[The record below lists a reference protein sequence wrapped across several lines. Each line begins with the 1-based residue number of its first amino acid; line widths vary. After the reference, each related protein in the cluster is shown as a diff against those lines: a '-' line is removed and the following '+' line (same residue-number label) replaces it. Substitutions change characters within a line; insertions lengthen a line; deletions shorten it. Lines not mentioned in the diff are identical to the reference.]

1 MNDNNFFKSKYL
13 IILFIFFSQFL
24 NAEIII
30 FKDCKNNVYS
40 YDKNDYI
47 IDLNKKMMTRE
58 FVYDEKTYQ
67 KLRMN
72 DITVKKENIT
82 NKGIIEENGLIVSE
96 ISGYPAFYT
105 QMIFNKKDSS
115 VKIRTVLNNTEGESL
130 VAICKNI
137 INYKKE
143 S

>member
-47 IDLNKKMMTRE
+47 IDLIKKMMTRE

-105 QMIFNKKDSS
+105 QMIFDKKNSNI
-115 VKIRTVLNNTEGESL
+115 KIKTVLNNTEGESL
-130 VAICKNI
+130 IATCKNI

>member
-105 QMIFNKKDSS
+105 QMIFDKKNSNI
-115 VKIRTVLNNTEGESL
+115 KIKTVLNNTEGESL
-130 VAICKNI
+130 IATCKNI

>member
-1 MNDNNFFKSKYL
+1 MKKIL
-13 IILFIFFSQFL
+13 AMCVIIFYPTLSIG
-24 NAEIII
+24 EIII
-30 FKDCKNNVYS
+30 FKDCKNNNYT
-40 YDKNDYI
+40 YEKNEYILDLDKGF
-47 IDLNKKMMTRE
+47 MTRK
-58 FVYDEKTYQ
+58 FIYDDVSYKRL
-67 KLRMN
+67 KLN

-130 VAICKNI
+130 VAKCKNI

>member
-58 FVYDEKTYQ
+58 FIYDEKTYQ

-105 QMIFNKKDSS
+105 QMIFDKKNSNI
-115 VKIRTVLNNTEGESL
+115 KIKTVLNNTEGESL
-130 VAICKNI
+130 IATCKNI

>member
-1 MNDNNFFKSKYL
+1 MNDNNFFKLKYL

-105 QMIFNKKDSS
+105 QMIFDKKNSNI
-115 VKIRTVLNNTEGESL
+115 KIKTVLNNTEGESL
-130 VAICKNI
+130 IATCKNI